1 LLFARPIQTRLD
13 GLLPVCK
20 RSQKKE
26 SATKSILHLQT
37 FEYDATDE
45 VDQSGS
51 LELSWNPWNYSVES
65 EV

>member
-1 LLFARPIQTRLD
+1 LLFARPIRTRLD

-20 RSQKKE
+20 RSPV

-37 FEYDATDE
+37 FGYDATDE

-51 LELSWNPWNYSVES
+51 LELSWNP
-65 EV
+65 